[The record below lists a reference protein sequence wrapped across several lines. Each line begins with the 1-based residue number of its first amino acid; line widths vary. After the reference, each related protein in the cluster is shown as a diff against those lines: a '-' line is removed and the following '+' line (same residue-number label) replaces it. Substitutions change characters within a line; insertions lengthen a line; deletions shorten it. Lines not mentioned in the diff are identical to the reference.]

1 MLLSGSCS
9 AELPFAIE
17 ACWSL
22 VADVERAPEWQ
33 RTLERLDVVERDERG
48 RPVVCDTVTDAKL
61 TKVACRV
68 RMVYDEPRALS
79 WSRLESEDLDQMHGS
94 WELEALGPRLTR
106 ATYAL
111 AVDPGPI
118 GLLAKPLERVIRP
131 FVIGHQADELDRA
144 LRSAQA
150 V

>member
-9 AELPFAIE
+9 AELPFGIE
-17 ACWSL
+17 ACWAL

-33 RTLERLDVVERDERG
+33 RTLERLDVIERDERG
-48 RPVVCDTVTDAKL
+48 RPLVCDTVSDAKL
-61 TKVACRV
+61 TKIACRV
-68 RMVYDEPRALS
+68 RMVYEEPRALS

-94 WELEALGPRLTR
+94 WELEPLGPRLTR

-131 FVIGHQADELDRA
+131 VVIGHQADELGRA